1 MSDNRDNNN
10 NEVLHCSFC
19 GKSQDEVKKL
29 IAGRGV
35 YICDECIEVCINIV
49 ADEMAEENKSALGS
63 TADGSLPSP
72 SKIKEFLDQYVIG
85 QEYAKKVISVA
96 VYNHY
101 KRVATDTMDSIEIE
115 KSNMLMIGP
124 TGSGKTYL
132 VKTLARLLNVPLAI
146 ADATSLTE

>member
-72 SKIKEFLDQYVIG
+72 SKSRSFL
-85 QEYAKKVISVA
+85 ISMSLVRSLP
-96 VYNHY
+96 
-101 KRVATDTMDSIEIE
+101 KRFCRSPCTTTINALTAT
-115 KSNMLMIGP
+115 
-124 TGSGKTYL
+124 
-132 VKTLARLLNVPLAI
+132 R
-146 ADATSLTE
+146 